1 MIGLDIERSVRPAL
15 FLCGAAGVLAL
26 ALGYCAMGCDSA
38 ATQAQR
44 AKNAIDVKAYDDAL
58 ADCRKE
64 GRETQSWSVYDRC
77 AKEADIRYGVDGG
90 AP

>member
-1 MIGLDIERSVRPAL
+1 VNGRAIQEAL
-15 FLCGAAGVLAL
+15 SAVCTIVFFGAVLFMLGQCTL
-26 ALGYCAMGCDSA
+26 ACDSA

-44 AKNAIDVKAYDDAL
+44 AKNALDVKAYDDAL
-58 ADCRKE
+58 SECRKE
-64 GRETQSWSVYDRC
+64 GREMQSWSVYERC

>member
-1 MIGLDIERSVRPAL
+1 MMRTIRE
-15 FLCGAAGVLAL
+15 AL
-26 ALGYCAMGCDSA
+26 APIGFMLIIAGLVMVVRMCTGCDSA

-44 AKNAIDVKAYDDAL
+44 AKNVLEVKAYDDAL
-58 ADCRKE
+58 AECRKE
-64 GRETQSWSVYDRC
+64 GAELHSWSVYERC

>member
-1 MIGLDIERSVRPAL
+1 VNGRIIHEAMSPVL
-15 FLCGAAGVLAL
+15 FMLACVGFI
-26 ALGYCAMGCDSA
+26 AIAHHACGCDSA

-44 AKNAIDVKAYDDAL
+44 AKNALDVKAYDDAL
-58 ADCRKE
+58 SECRKE
-64 GRETQSWSVYDRC
+64 GREMQSWSVYERC

>member
-1 MIGLDIERSVRPAL
+1 VRAL
-15 FLCGAAGVLAL
+15 LFVVLL
-26 ALGYCAMGCDSA
+26 AGCDSA

-44 AKNAIDVKAYDDAL
+44 AKNVIEVKAYDDAL

-64 GRETQSWSVYDRC
+64 GREHQSWAVYDRC

>member
-1 MIGLDIERSVRPAL
+1 VNGYAIRNAL
-15 FLCGAAGVLAL
+15 GGIGVLLLVGATGSL
-26 ALGYCAMGCDSA
+26 AAHCLTGCDSA

-44 AKNAIDVKAYDDAL
+44 AKNALDVKAYDDAL
-58 ADCRKE
+58 SECRKE
-64 GRETQSWSVYDRC
+64 GREMQSWSVYERC

>member
-1 MIGLDIERSVRPAL
+1 MNGRIVREAMSPVL
-15 FLCGAAGVLAL
+15 FMLAVVGVIAL
-26 ALGYCAMGCDSA
+26 AHHACGCDSA

-44 AKNAIDVKAYDDAL
+44 VKNAADVTAYTDAL
-58 ADCRKE
+58 NQCRKE
-64 GRETQSWSVYDRC
+64 GREFNSYAVYERC

>member
-1 MIGLDIERSVRPAL
+1 MNGLRIQQALSAVCAIVFLGALMFLAVR
-15 FLCGAAGVLAL
+15 CLA
-26 ALGYCAMGCDSA
+26 GCDSA

-44 AKNAIDVKAYDDAL
+44 AKNVVDVKLYDDAL

-64 GRETQSWSVYDRC
+64 GRETQSWAVYERC
-77 AKEADIRYGVDGG
+77 AKEADIRYGFDGG